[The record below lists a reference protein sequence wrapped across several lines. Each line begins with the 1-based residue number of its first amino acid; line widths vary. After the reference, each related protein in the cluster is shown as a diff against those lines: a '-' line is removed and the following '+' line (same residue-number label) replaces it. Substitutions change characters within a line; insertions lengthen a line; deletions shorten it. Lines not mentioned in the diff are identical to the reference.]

1 MALDAYG
8 WTGPWRKRRGF
19 DSLVQM
25 STGIADAGMRRT
37 ASDRPVPLPVQ
48 ALDHAAGYLMAAA
61 VVRGLAHR
69 LANGRGCEARASLAR
84 TAALLVGR
92 PVDRERA
99 TMAPEQAEDQA
110 GPVEATTWGLAVQGA
125 PMCWDLA
132 AGPLGV
138 ASPTWSQPQHPR

>member
-1 MALDAYG
+1 
-8 WTGPWRKRRGF
+8 
-19 DSLVQM
+19 
-25 STGIADAGMRRT
+25 
-37 ASDRPVPLPVQ
+37 VQ

-84 TAALLVGR
+84 TAALLAGQ

-110 GPVEATTWGLAVQGA
+110 GPVEATTWGPARRLKPPLAVQGA